1 MKITADELESEAR
14 KFVGAQYAQY
24 GMPLDEEAM
33 DKVAKGVLAKEE
45 ERSKIADVIIERK
58 VVDYLKTK
66 VSIKDKSVSYE
77 KFSELA
83 AAVK

>member
-1 MKITADELESEAR
+1 MFCTFINEGYDFFCSPATR
-14 KFVGAQYAQY
+14 G
-24 GMPLDEEAM
+24 
-33 DKVAKGVLAKEE
+33 KGVKKEE
-45 ERSKIADVIIERK
+45 ERRKIADVIIERK

-66 VSIKDKSVSYE
+66 VSIKDKSVTYE